1 MSKAL
6 ILIAAC
12 FCLTACGLAET
23 GAAAAAAGASKAEEI
38 KQAKQTEARIQ
49 QQVEAANHE
58 AAKRRQQA
66 EADGQ

>member
-12 FCLTACGLAET
+12 FCVTACGLAET
-23 GAAAAAAGASKAEEI
+23 GAAEAAAAESKAQEL
-38 KQAKQTEARIQ
+38 KQAKETEARIQ
-49 QQVEAANHE
+49 QQVGAANQQ
-58 AAKRRQQA
+58 AAEQRQRA